1 LKQADSR
8 FTAPAFPGSVDCLPT
23 QESKDQLVFGPQSAN
38 QRNRMRAFVTGAIV
52 VAIVLLCSLSSFASA
67 SLLDSGFNS
76 MYDLDFADAQQRFIA
91 YQEENPE
98 DPMGPAAEA
107 AGLLFSEFDRLGV
120 LKAQMFVKDAS
131 FEARSKFAPDP
142 RILEKFEAAIQR
154 SQAMAQKRL
163 VIDGTDRDALLA
175 STLTAGL
182 KADYLA
188 LVQKRNM
195 AALRYTRQATG
206 YAQRLLT
213 LCPDCYDA
221 YVATGISEYL
231 IGSRP
236 APVRWILRARGFA
249 GDKRGG
255 IKKLQLAAQHG
266 RYLAPFAR
274 ILLTIAYLRD
284 KQPQQARVLLTELK
298 AEFPQNMLFA
308 WELERLGINATQ

>member
-1 LKQADSR
+1 
-8 FTAPAFPGSVDCLPT
+8 
-23 QESKDQLVFGPQSAN
+23 
-38 QRNRMRAFVTGAIV
+38 MRVFVTGAMIGAV
-52 VAIVLLCSLSSFASA
+52 VLLCCLPNFASV
-67 SLLDSGFNS
+67 SLLDSGFYS

-91 YQEENPE
+91 YQEENPD

-142 RILEKFEAAIQR
+142 VVVEKFEAAIQR
-154 SQAMAQKRL
+154 SRMMAQKRL
-163 VIDGTDRDALLA
+163 AINGTDRDALLA
-175 STLTAGL
+175 SALAAGL
-182 KADYLA
+182 QADYLA

-231 IGSRP
+231 IGSSS

-284 KQPQQARVLLTELK
+284 KQPQRARVLLADLK
-298 AEFPQNMLFA
+298 AQFPQNMLFA
-308 WELERLGINATQ
+308 WELERLGSNATR